1 MKKRPDR
8 GDGLFGYVI
17 ANSENLSEEDKA
29 RYKAVYCGLCRAL
42 KTRHGH
48 FGRLALNYDMTFLI
62 LVLNSLYE
70 PEMSKGEERCAAHPC
85 SKHCFVSSDITDYAS
100 DMNVALAYLNQLDNW
115 HDDKNLFSLIY
126 ARILKKKYIAIKA
139 RHPRQCEA
147 MESCIKRLSEL
158 EKAGVQDPDAASH
171 CFGEL
176 MGEIFVMREDRWATP
191 LRAMASSLGEFIY
204 ISDAVVDLPRDIKKH
219 CFNPLTAL
227 KNAGR
232 SELYFKDIL
241 TMLIGNCT
249 MDFEKLP
256 LVEDVSIMRNILYSG
271 VWTKYELAQAKKS
284 KLKGDKR

>member
-1 MKKRPDR
+1 M
-8 GDGLFGYVI
+8 FGYVV
-17 ANSENLSEEDKA
+17 ANTESLSEEDKA

-70 PEMSKGEERCAAHPC
+70 PETLKGEERCLAHPC
-85 SKHCFVSSDITDYAS
+85 SKHCFVSSDIADYAA

-115 HDDKNLFSLIY
+115 HDDRNLLSLLY
-126 ARILKKKYIAIKA
+126 SRILRKKYIAIKA
-139 RHPRQCEA
+139 KYPRQCGA

-158 EKAGVQDPDAASH
+158 EKSGIQDPDAASH

-176 MGEIFVMREDRWATP
+176 MGEIFVMREDRWEAP
-191 LRAMASSLGEFIY
+191 LRAMASALGEFIY
-204 ISDAVVDLPRDIKKH
+204 LSDAVVDLPRDIKKH
-219 CFNPLTAL
+219 RYNPLTAL

-271 VWTKYELAQAKKS
+271 VWTKYELEQTKKS
-284 KLKGDKR
+284 KRKGDKR